1 MVRKN
6 MHKIISVNGVS
17 ITINKK
23 DILNN
28 INLEIYDEGI
38 SVITGH
44 NGAGKSTLLKIMAK
58 ILYPT
63 EGNVSYNRDITHL
76 ASSFIFQKPIFLNR
90 TVKDNLL
97 YALKNSKEKSNNE
110 SLIMEQLA
118 KFDLSHLYNC
128 PAKKLSSGEQQ
139 LIAFIR
145 SIIIKP
151 LILFLDEPTSS
162 LDKKNKTLVNHML
175 LNLSESIKII
185 VTSQSMEQ
193 TKLFTDKPLVMQN
206 GMLI

>member
-1 MVRKN
+1 

>member
-1 MVRKN
+1 

-206 GMLI
+206 GMLV

>member
-1 MVRKN
+1 

-97 YALKNSKEKSNNE
+97 NALKNSKEKSNNE

-118 KFDLSHLYNC
+118 MFEL
-128 PAKKLSSGEQQ
+128 
-139 LIAFIR
+139 
-145 SIIIKP
+145 
-151 LILFLDEPTSS
+151 
-162 LDKKNKTLVNHML
+162 
-175 LNLSESIKII
+175 
-185 VTSQSMEQ
+185 
-193 TKLFTDKPLVMQN
+193 
-206 GMLI
+206 

>member
-1 MVRKN
+1 

-38 SVITGH
+38 SVVTGH